1 MKARPSRR
9 EVLGGA
15 GVLAAAGA
23 AFAVTGCS
31 DTSSK
36 TVQTAPDRDT
46 VPFYGPNQ
54 AGIVTP
60 PQQRLFFGSL
70 DLLTDDRDALR
81 MLLERWSVAAPLLAA
96 GQPVGPIEPSNRF
109 APPADTGEA
118 NELPPSK
125 LTITVG
131 LGRSVFVDAHGRDRL
146 GLARQLPPPLVPIPA
161 FSGGELLDPA
171 RSDGDIALQCCAD
184 DATVAF
190 HAFRNLARI
199 GRDLTSVRWTQLG
212 FGRAASTGMQTTP
225 RNLQGFKDGTNNLD
239 GTDAALMRR
248 HVWVG
253 PDDGP
258 AWMTGGTYMV
268 TRRIRMRIE
277 HWDRSSLDDQEA
289 TIGRA
294 KLTGAPLTGVAEHDV
309 PNLEALDPTGGLL
322 IAEDAH
328 IRLAAPAENGG
339 LRILR
344 RGYNFSDGI
353 EAATGELDAGLFFI
367 AMQRDPRR
375 QFIPLQQRLGAHDA
389 LNEYIEHQAGA
400 LFAVVPGIADKND
413 NYAHHLFA

>member
-1 MKARPSRR
+1 
-9 EVLGGA
+9 VLGGA

-23 AFAVTGCS
+23 AFAITGCS
-31 DTSSK
+31 DSSPK
-36 TVQTAPDRDT
+36 AVQTAPESDT
-46 VPFYGPNQ
+46 IPFYGPNQ

-70 DLLTDDRDALR
+70 DLLNDDRGALQT
-81 MLLERWSVAAPLLAA
+81 LLERWSVAAPLLAA
-96 GQPVGPIEPSNRF
+96 GKPVGAIEPGNRL
-109 APPADTGEA
+109 APPDDTGEA

-125 LTITVG
+125 LTTTVG
-131 LGRSVFVDAHGRDRL
+131 LGRSVFVDAQGRDRL

-225 RNLQGFKDGTNNLD
+225 RNLQGFRDGTNNLD
-239 GTDAALMRR
+239 ATDAALMRR

-277 HWDRSSLDDQEA
+277 HWDRSSLEDQEV
-289 TIGRA
+289 TIGRT
-294 KLTGAPLTGVAEHDV
+294 KLTGAPLTGVAEHDA
-309 PNLEALDPTGGLL
+309 PNLEALDATGALI

-375 QFIPLQQRLGAHDA
+375 QFIPLQQRLGRHDA
-389 LNEYIEHQAGA
+389 LNEYIEHEAGA
-400 LFAVVPGIADKND
+400 LFAVVPGIADKNN
-413 NYAHHLFA
+413 NYAHHLFT